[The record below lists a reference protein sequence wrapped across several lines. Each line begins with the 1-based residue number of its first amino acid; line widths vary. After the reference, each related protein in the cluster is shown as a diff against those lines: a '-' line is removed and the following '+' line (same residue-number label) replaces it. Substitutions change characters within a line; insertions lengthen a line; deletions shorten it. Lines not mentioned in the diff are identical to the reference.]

1 MKWFQH
7 DSDAT
12 QDAKI
17 KKLLIRYGA
26 VGYAV
31 YFHCLELIANDVSE
45 TNLTFELE
53 HDSEIIADDLHIK
66 GTATQSGQD
75 LVEEIMKYIVELGLF
90 SCSDNRIFCLKLA
103 KRMSLSITSNR
114 EFRAKIAQ
122 IKDKLNHDDI
132 MTNHDLVMTN
142 HDDVM
147 TDHGLVMKPYHT
159 IPYHT
164 NNTNTDNIRQQKRF
178 TKPTLAEVQAYCAER
193 GNVVDPQKFVDYYEA
208 NGWRVGKNPMKD
220 WRAAVRTWER
230 NSQQGNSKVLT
241 KPMLDMEEV

>member
-90 SCSDNRIFCLKLA
+90 TCSDNRIFCLKLA
-103 KRMSLSITSNR
+103 KRMSLSITSNS

-122 IKDKLNHDDI
+122 IKDKLNHDDA
-132 MTNHDLVMTN
+132 MAN
-142 HDDVM
+142 
-147 TDHGLVMKPYHT
+147 HGLVMKPYHT
-159 IPYHT
+159 IPNHN
-164 NNTNTDNIRQQKRF
+164 NNTNTDNIGRKRF
-178 TKPTLAEVQAYCAER
+178 EKPSLADVQAYCAER
-193 GNVVDPQKFVDYYEA
+193 GNSVDAQKFVDYYES
-208 NGWRVGKNPMKD
+208 NGWRVGKNAMKD

>member
-132 MTNHDLVMTN
+132 MTNHDLVMT
-142 HDDVM
+142 
-147 TDHGLVMKPYHT
+147 DHGLVMKPYHT
-159 IPYHT
+159 IPYHN
-164 NNTNTDNIRQQKRF
+164 NNTNTDNIGRKRF
-178 TKPTLAEVQAYCAER
+178 EKPSLADVQAYCAER
-193 GNVVDPQKFVDYYEA
+193 GNSVDAQKFVDYYES
-208 NGWRVGKNPMKD
+208 NGWRVGKNAMKD

-230 NSQQGNSKVLT
+230 YNQQSNQRVLL

>member
-122 IKDKLNHDDI
+122 IKDQFNHDE
-132 MTNHDLVMTN
+132 VMTN
-142 HDDVM
+142 HDDAM
-147 TDHGLVMKPYHT
+147 TNHGLVMKPYHT
-159 IPYHT
+159 IPYHN
-164 NNTNTDNIRQQKRF
+164 NNTNTDNIGRKRF
-178 TKPTLAEVQAYCAER
+178 EKPSLADVQAYCAER
-193 GNVVDPQKFVDYYEA
+193 GNSVDAQKFVDYYES

-230 NSQQGNSKVLT
+230 NNQQSNQRVLL

>member
-1 MKWFQH
+1 
-7 DSDAT
+7 T

-90 SCSDNRIFCLKLA
+90 TCSDNRIFCLKLA

-122 IKDKLNHDDI
+122 IKDQFNHDE
-132 MTNHDLVMTN
+132 VMTN

-147 TDHGLVMKPYHT
+147 TNHGLVMKPYHT
-159 IPYHT
+159 IPYHN
-164 NNTNTDNIRQQKRF
+164 NNTNTDNIGRKRF
-178 TKPTLAEVQAYCAER
+178 EKPSLADVQAYCAER
-193 GNVVDPQKFVDYYEA
+193 GNSVDAQKFVDYYES

-230 NSQQGNSKVLT
+230 NNQQSNQRVLL

>member
-90 SCSDNRIFCLKLA
+90 TCSDNRIFCLKLA
-103 KRMSLSITSNR
+103 KRMSLSITSNS

-122 IKDKLNHDDI
+122 IKDQLNHDE
-132 MTNHDLVMTN
+132 VMIN

-147 TDHGLVMKPYHT
+147 TNHGLVMKPYHT
-159 IPYHT
+159 IPYHTNNT

-178 TKPTLAEVQAYCAER
+178 TKPTLADVQAYCAER
-193 GNVVDPQKFVDYYEA
+193 GNSVDAQKFVDYYES
-208 NGWRVGKNPMKD
+208 NGWRVGKSPMKD

-230 NSQQGNSKVLT
+230 NNQQGNQRVLL

>member
-90 SCSDNRIFCLKLA
+90 TCSDNRIFCLKLA
-103 KRMSLSITSNR
+103 KRMSLSITSNS

-122 IKDKLNHDDI
+122 IKDQLNHDE
-132 MTNHDLVMTN
+132 VMIN

-164 NNTNTDNIRQQKRF
+164 NNTNNTNTDNIRQQKRF
-178 TKPTLAEVQAYCAER
+178 TKPTLADVQAYCAER
-193 GNVVDPQKFVDYYEA
+193 GNSVDAQKFVDYYES
-208 NGWRVGKNPMKD
+208 NGWRVGKSPMKD

-230 NSQQGNSKVLT
+230 NNQQGNQRVLL

>member
-90 SCSDNRIFCLKLA
+90 TCSDNRIFCLKLA
-103 KRMSLSITSNR
+103 KRMSLSITSNS

-122 IKDKLNHDDI
+122 IKDQLNHDE
-132 MTNHDLVMTN
+132 VMTN

-164 NNTNTDNIRQQKRF
+164 NNTNNTNTDNIRQQKRF
-178 TKPTLAEVQAYCAER
+178 TKPTLADVQAYCAER
-193 GNVVDPQKFVDYYEA
+193 GNSVDAQKFVDYYES
-208 NGWRVGKNPMKD
+208 NGWRVGKSPMKD

-230 NSQQGNSKVLT
+230 NNQQGNQRVLL

>member
-90 SCSDNRIFCLKLA
+90 TCSDNRIFCFKLA

-122 IKDKLNHDDI
+122 IKDQLNHDE
-132 MTNHDLVMTN
+132 VMTN

-147 TDHGLVMKPYHT
+147 TNHGLVMKPYHT

-193 GNVVDPQKFVDYYEA
+193 GNTVDAQKFVDYYEA

-230 NSQQGNSKVLT
+230 NQTQPRDLRVLT

>member
-53 HDSEIIADDLHIK
+53 HDSEIIADDLHIR

-90 SCSDNRIFCLKLA
+90 TCSDNRIFCLKLA

-122 IKDKLNHDDI
+122 IKDQFNHDE
-132 MTNHDLVMTN
+132 VMTN

-147 TDHGLVMKPYHT
+147 TNHGLVMKPYHT
-159 IPYHT
+159 IPYHN
-164 NNTNTDNIRQQKRF
+164 NNTNTDNIGRKRF
-178 TKPTLAEVQAYCAER
+178 EKPSLADVQAYCAER
-193 GNVVDPQKFVDYYEA
+193 GNSVDAQKFVDYYES

>member
-1 MKWFQH
+1 
-7 DSDAT
+7 
-12 QDAKI
+12 
-17 KKLLIRYGA
+17 
-26 VGYAV
+26 V

-75 LVEEIMKYIVELGLF
+75 LVEEIMKYIIELGLF
-90 SCSDNRIFCLKLA
+90 TCSDNRIFCLKLA
-103 KRMSLSITSNR
+103 KRMSLSITSNS

-142 HDDVM
+142 HDDAM
-147 TDHGLVMKPYHT
+147 TNHGLVMKPYHT
-159 IPYHT
+159 IPNHN
-164 NNTNTDNIRQQKRF
+164 NNTNTDNIGRKRF
-178 TKPTLAEVQAYCAER
+178 EKPSLADVQAYCAER
-193 GNVVDPQKFVDYYEA
+193 GNTVDAQKFVDYYES

-230 NSQQGNSKVLT
+230 NNQQGNSKVLT

>member
-75 LVEEIMKYIVELGLF
+75 LVEEIMKYIIELGLF
-90 SCSDNRIFCLKLA
+90 TCSDNRIFCLKLA
-103 KRMSLSITSNR
+103 KRMSLSITSNS

-164 NNTNTDNIRQQKRF
+164 NNTNTDNIGRKRF
-178 TKPTLAEVQAYCAER
+178 EKPSLADVQAYCAER
-193 GNVVDPQKFVDYYEA
+193 GNTVDAQKFVDYYEA

-230 NSQQGNSKVLT
+230 NNQQVNLKVLT

>member
-90 SCSDNRIFCLKLA
+90 TCSDNRIFCLKLA
-103 KRMSLSITSNR
+103 KRMSLSITSNS

-122 IKDKLNHDDI
+122 IKDQLNHDK
-132 MTNHDLVMTN
+132 VMTN

-178 TKPTLAEVQAYCAER
+178 TKPTLADVQAYCAER
-193 GNVVDPQKFVDYYEA
+193 GNSVDAQKFVDYYES
-208 NGWRVGKNPMKD
+208 NGWRVGKSPMKD

-230 NSQQGNSKVLT
+230 NNQQGNQRVLL

>member
-90 SCSDNRIFCLKLA
+90 TCSDNRIFCLKLA

-114 EFRAKIAQ
+114 EFRAKITQ
-122 IKDKLNHDDI
+122 IKDQLNHDE
-132 MTNHDLVMTN
+132 VMTN

-159 IPYHT
+159 IPNHN
-164 NNTNTDNIRQQKRF
+164 NNTNTDNIGRKRF
-178 TKPTLAEVQAYCAER
+178 EKPSLADVQAYCAER
-193 GNVVDPQKFVDYYEA
+193 GNSVDAQKFVDYYES
-208 NGWRVGKNPMKD
+208 NGWRVGKNAMKD

-230 NSQQGNSKVLT
+230 NNQQGNQRVLS